1 MRPSTLLTAI
11 AAGAATAVLLTLV
24 QSPAWAHCEVPCGI
38 YDDHARID
46 QMLEDAT
53 TVEKAITQILELN
66 GKTDALSVNQLTRW
80 INNKEVHA
88 TRIQDTI
95 AQYFLNQRVK
105 PARQGTQAWN
115 DYVMKLV
122 QHHAV
127 MIAAMKTKQTVDPQR
142 VVELREAIRAIAVYY
157 PPTHS
162 HSTTAP
168 GRR

>member
-1 MRPSTLLTAI
+1 MRPSTLLPAV
-11 AAGAATAVLLTLV
+11 AAGVATAVLLTIV
-24 QSPAWAHCEVPCGI
+24 QPAAWAHCEVPCGI

-53 TVEKAITQILELN
+53 TVEKAVAQILELN
-66 GKTDALSVNQLTRW
+66 GKTDALSLNQLTRW
-80 INNKEVHA
+80 INNKEIHA

-127 MIAAMKTKQTVDPQR
+127 MIAAMKTKQTVDQAR
-142 VVELREAIRAIAVYY
+142 VAQLREAIEAISVYY
-157 PPTHS
+157 PPSHS
-162 HSTTAP
+162 HSTTTPAP
-168 GRR
+168 R